1 MITQRPLVHLVGAGP
16 GDPDL
21 LTVKAWRLLQR
32 ADVVVHDRL
41 VGSGVLALVRPDAL
55 RIDVGKTPGRHR
67 FEQRE
72 INALLVRLAA
82 PGRTV
87 VRLKGGDPFVFGRG
101 GEEALHLL
109 AHGVDV
115 EVVPGITAAFGAAA
129 SLAVP
134 LTHRGVATGVRFV
147 TGHCR
152 EGWWLDLDW
161 RSLADPRTTLVLYM
175 GLQHI
180 DEIATHLIGAGLDA
194 DTPVL
199 AVERATLPEE
209 RSLRATLATVA
220 DAVRARA
227 FRSPVLFVV
236 GDVVELASTPPA
248 ERPAVVATGPL
259 ERVLHA

>member
-1 MITQRPLVHLVGAGP
+1 MTQRPLVYLVGAGP

-21 LTVKAWRLLQR
+21 LTVKAWKLLGR

-41 VGSGVLALVRPDAL
+41 VGDGVLGLVRPDAL
-55 RIDVGKTPGRHR
+55 LVDVGKKPGEHR
-67 FEQRE
+67 FGQQE

-109 AHGVDV
+109 THGIDV

-129 SLAVP
+129 SLKVP

-152 EGWWLDLDW
+152 DGWWLDLDW
-161 RSLADPRTTLVLYM
+161 HGLADPQTTLVLYM
-175 GLQHI
+175 GLLHI
-180 DEIATHLIGAGLDA
+180 EEITSHLIAAGLDPG
-194 DTPVL
+194 TPVV
-199 AVERATLPEE
+199 AVERATLPDE
-209 RSLRATLATVA
+209 RSVRATLGTVA

-227 FRSPVLFVV
+227 FVSPVLFVV
-236 GDVVELASTPPA
+236 GEVVDVLAEVPAARPA
-248 ERPAVVATGPL
+248 EVPAGLL

>member
-1 MITQRPLVHLVGAGP
+1 MTQRPLVYLVGAGP

-21 LTVKAWRLLQR
+21 LTVKAWKLLGR

-41 VGSGVLALVRPDAL
+41 VGDGVLGLVRPDAL
-55 RIDVGKTPGRHR
+55 LVDVGKKPGEHR
-67 FEQRE
+67 FGQQE

-109 AHGVDV
+109 SHGIDV

-129 SLAVP
+129 SLKVP

-152 EGWWLDLDW
+152 DGWWLDLDW
-161 RSLADPRTTLVLYM
+161 HGLADPQTTLVLYM
-175 GLQHI
+175 GLLHI
-180 DEIATHLIGAGLDA
+180 EEITAQLVAAGLDPG
-194 DTPVL
+194 TPVV
-199 AVERATLPEE
+199 AVERATLPDE
-209 RSLRATLATVA
+209 RSVRATLGTVA

-227 FRSPVLFVV
+227 FVSPVLFVV
-236 GDVVELASTPPA
+236 GEVVDVLAEVPAARPA
-248 ERPAVVATGPL
+248 EVPAGLL